1 MILIHLNL
9 QANKIVSEMERKCDQ
24 KITESKEE
32 SRQYL
37 MHVQEEHAA
46 LVCIRKIVFDHSASA
61 YAASIT
67 LDLPSYVIIV
77 VIYYL
82 NLFISNILYFP
93 MQSLILLIFLYVG
106 E

>member
-9 QANKIVSEMERKCDQ
+9 QADKVVAEMERKCDQ

-46 LVCIRKIVFDHSASA
+46 LVCIRKIVFDHSAA

-67 LDLPSYVIIV
+67 LDLLSYVIIV